1 MEREI
6 DKIEKYIK
14 MMCKKFGGSWV
25 EAQLSSYYNMNGRI
39 LRVSDHIGTNSSGNI
54 SIIIP
59 KYRHSED
66 MYFIHAHNTGDLSI
80 VNYNEAKNIV
90 HTFVYMSAMFSAITQ
105 KNFQTEFEKNESL
118 IGSQEIVK
126 LKEEVKKLKM
136 YENKYTSLKMKYDE
150 QNKKLT
156 DIING
161 ATDVKQLLVEN
172 TDTILGVPKDL
183 FEPGQLNVIQQ
194 TAKKVRTKHNVQ
206 VKKAAT

>member
-1 MEREI
+1 MERKI

-25 EAQLSSYYNMNGRI
+25 EARLSSYYNMNGRI

-80 VNYNEAKNIV
+80 VNYEEVKNII

-105 KNFQTEFEKNESL
+105 KNFQTEFEKNEAL
-118 IGSQEIVK
+118 IGSQEIVQ
-126 LKEEVKKLKM
+126 LKEEVKKLKKF
-136 YENKYTSLKMKYDE
+136 EKKYNGLKEKYDE
-150 QNKKLT
+150 QKQKLK
-156 DIING
+156 DVING
-161 ATDVKQLLVEN
+161 AIDVNQLIVET
-172 TDTILGVPKDL
+172 TDTVLGVPKEY
-183 FEPGQLNVIQQ
+183 FEPGQIKIIEQ
-194 TAKKVRTKHNVQ
+194 TAKKVRTKHNIQ
-206 VKKAAT
+206 VKAATD